1 MHDYEGVYI
10 DGKWRAGSGTRIE
23 VLSPADGT
31 VLGHVTTAT
40 ADDVDAAVQSAHD
53 AGVSGPW
60 SRTSAAD
67 RSAAIGRL
75 ADEIQARSTAFGDLV
90 SAEVGSPRKWASF
103 GQIGVAIGVLRSYQ
117 KITDEFVFEDTR
129 PSVVGGEVLVQKLPV
144 GVVGAILPWNAPLFT
159 AALKLAPALAAGCT
173 VVLKPSPEAPLTLS
187 MLAEAIEASGLP
199 DGVINIV
206 SGDVETGEA
215 LVANAGVDKI
225 SFTGSTAAGKRIGA
239 ACAAD
244 VRRCVLELGGKSAA
258 VVLDDVV
265 LDAET
270 VGGLV
275 TGVMA
280 NNGQICV
287 AQTRILAPQS
297 RYEEVVE
304 ALASAVQQMK
314 IGDPADRATQIG
326 PVVNRAAR
334 DRIESV
340 VARAKSDGA
349 RIVTGGTRPE
359 GLDEGWFVT
368 PTIVADVENHDEIAR
383 EELFGPVA
391 VVIAYS
397 DEDDAVAQAN
407 DSQYGLAA
415 AVWSTDRGRAAR
427 VAARLRVGSVSINSP
442 GPIDFGSPFGG
453 FKQSGIGRE
462 GGPEGIAGFVEPR
475 SIIL

>member
-1 MHDYEGVYI
+1 MHNYEGVYI
-10 DGKWRAGSGTRIE
+10 TGKWRAGSGERIE
-23 VLSPADGT
+23 VHSPADSS
-31 VLGHVTTAT
+31 VLGHVTEAT
-40 ADDVDAAVQSAHD
+40 SDDVDAAVQSARD
-53 AGVSGPW
+53 AGASGPW
-60 SRTSAAD
+60 ARASKSD

-75 ADEIQARSTAFGDLV
+75 ADEIQARSSAFADVV
-90 SAEVGSPRKWASF
+90 SAEVGSPRKWSSF

-117 KITDEFVFEDTR
+117 KITDEFAFDDTR
-129 PSVVGGEVLVQKLPV
+129 PSATGGEVLVQRLPV
-144 GVVGAILPWNAPLFT
+144 GVVGAILPWNAPVFT

-173 VVLKPSPEAPLTLS
+173 VVLKPSPEAPLGVS
-187 MLAEAIEASGLP
+187 MLTEAIEASGLP

-206 SGDVETGEA
+206 SGGVATGEA
-215 LVANAGVDKI
+215 LVANSGVDKI
-225 SFTGSTAAGKRIGA
+225 SFTGSTAAGKQIGA

-258 VVLDDVV
+258 IVLDDVV

-287 AQTRILAPQS
+287 AQTRILVPRN
-297 RYEEVVE
+297 RYEEVID
-304 ALASAVQQMK
+304 ALASAVRQMK

-334 DRIESV
+334 DRIESA

-349 RIVTGGTRPE
+349 RIVTGGARPD
-359 GLDEGWFVT
+359 GFDAGWFVT
-368 PTIVADVENHDEIAR
+368 PTIVADVENNAEIAR

-397 DEDDAVAQAN
+397 HEDDAVALAN
-407 DSQYGLAA
+407 DSKYGLAA
-415 AVWSTDRGRAAR
+415 AVWSTDRSRAAR
-427 VAARLRVGSVSINSP
+427 VAARLRVGSVSVNSP

-462 GGPEGIAGFVEPR
+462 GGPEGISAFVEPR

>member
-10 DGKWRAGSGTRIE
+10 DGKWRAASGTRIE
-23 VLSPADGT
+23 VLSPADGS
-31 VLGHVTTAT
+31 VLGYVTEASAT
-40 ADDVDAAVQSAHD
+40 DVDAAVRSARD

-60 SRTSAAD
+60 ARTSPAE

-75 ADEIQARSTAFGDLV
+75 ADEIQARSTAFGDVV
-90 SAEVGSPRKWASF
+90 SAEVGSPRKWTSF
-103 GQIGVAIGVLRSYQ
+103 GQIGVTVAVLRSYQ
-117 KITDEFVFEDTR
+117 KIADEFVFEDTR
-129 PSVVGGEVLVQKLPV
+129 PSVIGGEVLVQKLPV

-173 VVLKPSPEAPLTLS
+173 VVLKPSPEAPLGVS
-187 MLAEAIEASGLP
+187 MLTEAIEASGLP

-206 SGDVETGEA
+206 SGGVETGEA
-215 LVANAGVDKI
+215 LVANSGVDKI

-258 VVLDDVV
+258 IVLDDVV

-287 AQTRILAPQS
+287 AQTRILVPQN
-297 RYEEVVE
+297 RYEEVID
-304 ALASAVQQMK
+304 ALASAVRQMK
-314 IGDPADRATQIG
+314 VGDPADRATQVG

-334 DRIESV
+334 DRVESV
-340 VARAKSDGA
+340 VARAESGGA

-359 GLDEGWFVT
+359 GLDAGWFVN
-368 PTIVADVENHDEIAR
+368 PTIVADAPNHSEIAR

-415 AVWSTDRGRAAR
+415 AVWSADRGRAAR
-427 VAARLRVGSVSINSP
+427 VAARLRVGSVSVNSP

>member
-1 MHDYEGVYI
+1 VHDYEGVYI

-23 VLSPADGT
+23 VLSPTDGT
-31 VLGHVTTAT
+31 VLGHVTAAT
-40 ADDVDAAVQSAHD
+40 ADDVDAAVQSSHD

-60 SRTSAAD
+60 GRTSVAD
-67 RSAAIGRL
+67 RSGAIGRL

-103 GQIGVAIGVLRSYQ
+103 GQIGVTIGVLRSYQ
-117 KITDEFVFEDTR
+117 KLAGEFIFEDTR

-173 VVLKPSPEAPLTLS
+173 VVLKPSPEAPLGLS
-187 MLAEAIEASGLP
+187 MLTEAIEASGLP

-206 SGDVETGEA
+206 SGDVATGEA
-215 LVANAGVDKI
+215 LVAHPGVDKI

-304 ALASAVQQMK
+304 ALASAVRQMT

-340 VARAKSDGA
+340 VARAKSGGA

-359 GLDEGWFVT
+359 GLDAGWFVT

-415 AVWSTDRGRAAR
+415 AVWSADRGRAAR
-427 VAARLRVGSVSINSP
+427 VASRLRVGSVSVNSP